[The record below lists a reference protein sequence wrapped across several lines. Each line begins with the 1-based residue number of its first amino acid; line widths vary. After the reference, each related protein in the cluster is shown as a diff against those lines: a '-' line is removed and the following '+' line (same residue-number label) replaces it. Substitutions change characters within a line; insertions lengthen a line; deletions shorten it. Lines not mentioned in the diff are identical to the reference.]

1 MIIFKNELPMD
12 HKKSIQSI
20 INKWSKLVYC
30 VPSKNEEH
38 AKRQARASLEEHLE
52 SEGLEREWRQ

>member
-1 MIIFKNELPMD
+1 MD

-30 VPSKNEEH
+30 VPSKSEEH

-52 SEGLEREWRQ
+52 SEGLEMEWIQ

>member
-1 MIIFKNELPMD
+1 MIIF
-12 HKKSIQSI
+12 KKSIQSI

-52 SEGLEREWRQ
+52 SEGLEMEWIQ